1 MLEELIFEIIKAVI
15 IGLWGIVWIEMIVA
29 PGEIL
34 SIIPRTYIRLFSRI
48 DNSGWSYVFAKP
60 LFECATCHSG
70 WVAILFR
77 ALSSEF
83 FSYYTFVAVVVS
95 MITAFFVSKYVN
107 R

>member
-1 MLEELIFEIIKAVI
+1 MLEELIIEIIKAVI

-34 SIIPRTYIRLFSRI
+34 SVIPRTCMRIFSRV
-48 DNSGWSYVFAKP
+48 DRSGWSYVFAKP

-70 WVAILFR
+70 WVAIFTNIG
-77 ALSSEF
+77 AEF
-83 FSYYTFVAVVVS
+83 FSYYTFVSVVVS
-95 MITAFFVSKYVN
+95 MITAFFVSQWVN